1 VAWRLFRRRPCV
13 LARRAVAIGD
23 IAHLRAPRV
32 GMNAAF
38 SSQSILAELVFGAYG
53 LGVGSLR
60 EKPLAANLWQIRW
73 RTERWMPR
81 S

>member
-1 VAWRLFRRRPCV
+1 
-13 LARRAVAIGD
+13 
-23 IAHLRAPRV
+23 
-32 GMNAAF
+32 MNAAF